1 MSFLCPNGSSHFVD
15 LATIYSQENTGHM
28 NMNEQ
33 SAWIGL
39 HKQTFNNSDL
49 WYWSDGQLNDL
60 WRWAENEPG
69 NHDSCAVINNR
80 HKK

>member
-1 MSFLCPNGSSHFVD
+1 
-15 LATIYSQENTGHM
+15 M

-69 NHDSCAVINNR
+69 NHDSCAVVNNK